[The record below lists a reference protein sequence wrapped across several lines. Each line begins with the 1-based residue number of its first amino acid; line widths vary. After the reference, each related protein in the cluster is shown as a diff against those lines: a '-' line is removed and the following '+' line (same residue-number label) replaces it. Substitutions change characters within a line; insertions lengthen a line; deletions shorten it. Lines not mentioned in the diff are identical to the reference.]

1 MEDFFFSASISYRY
15 FFFLCAF
22 HCLLNCVEGRAD
34 SKVVPAR
41 FFFSVSC
48 LLFSVSRFFLNQAKK
63 SSLVWKKKGV
73 PIYTTIN
80 FFSQLFIL
88 LLISKQFTLYKKRNP
103 NTNNYNKNKEA
114 YCYCSNRFP
123 HKTYI
128 QTNKQLS

>member
-15 FFFLCAF
+15 FFFPLRFSLFIKLCWGAGGF
-22 HCLLNCVEGRAD
+22 QSGTC
-34 SKVVPAR
+34 KI
-41 FFFSVSC
+41 FF
-48 LLFSVSRFFLNQAKK
+48 LFPVCCFLFPVFVLNQAKK
-63 SSLVWKKKGV
+63 SILVWKKKGV